1 MPTNAVSIKKVVNI
15 IVPADSKSEDNNSP
29 LPDPNSDADPA
40 ASRPSSI
47 SAPNSY
53 SPPRRQLQSD
63 DVLFPEPTFSERFM
77 RYLTI
82 GIYLGGLSSL
92 GFFLSIYYIFFW
104 DSRMP
109 PVYKPAKKAT
119 TVFMKP

>member
-1 MPTNAVSIKKVVNI
+1 MPTNVVSIKKVVNI

-29 LPDPNSDADPA
+29 LPDPNADADPA
-40 ASRPSSI
+40 ESRPSSI

>member
-1 MPTNAVSIKKVVNI
+1 MAASTLSLKKVVNI
-15 IVPADSKSEDNNSP
+15 MTPVEENPTEVNTP
-29 LPDPNSDADPA
+29 ET
-40 ASRPSSI
+40 RPSPTS
-47 SAPNSY
+47 SSRSY
-53 SPPRRQLQSD
+53 SPPRRPLQND
-63 DVLFPEPTFSERFM
+63 DILFPEPTFSERFM
-77 RYLTI
+77 RYLMI